1 MPVSLRP
8 VAAPRGAKR
17 IVIDA
22 DGTPR
27 AVTNAVD
34 VLGYVDRTLPR
45 IIAHVAHVN
54 GALGVTAGAREVF
67 VQDARGR
74 VRMLRPNASA
84 TLRRGEV
91 LFLQWSKARG
101 TRHGYVLERDDGVG
115 EVQGAEVI
123 EVVDSESDDGTAV
136 KVGRGAASG
145 GGGVGAVDATG
156 DGGGGDA
163 RRRRRRRAATG
174 GRRARAPA
182 PEDGLPDDP
191 VELQSARRALKG
203 AHRQLVNALQSEV
216 AMRQT
221 LAQSQLDFQRT
232 MRGRADYVLRQW
244 HKDNLGM
251 IAGKYQQSQFAASA
265 ARISYQEA
273 LRLFHAAVERAEAA
287 RRGGAAA
294 SPNGRGGRATTSEN
308 HHDAREER
316 YELAKKALEAECR
329 AWEVLLAKDPTE
341 MSLKDLRVVATD
353 VGVDTTVLVERGDFV
368 AALEKKKKAGDV
380 EFKER
385 KRKRE
390 AEFDAAETRR
400 KARREKE
407 EEESAHREAV
417 QQVSIWSAHADLRL
431 FLHRCG
437 ISIEQHGRSTKS
449 ILAKAYR
456 QAMLKFHP
464 DRARQK
470 STRERALA
478 DEVTKWLTH
487 AWQSV
492 PP

>member
-136 KVGRGAASG
+136 K
-145 GGGVGAVDATG
+145 
-156 DGGGGDA
+156 
-163 RRRRRRRAATG
+163 
-174 GRRARAPA
+174 
-182 PEDGLPDDP
+182 
-191 VELQSARRALKG
+191 
-203 AHRQLVNALQSEV
+203 
-216 AMRQT
+216 
-221 LAQSQLDFQRT
+221 
-232 MRGRADYVLRQW
+232 
-244 HKDNLGM
+244 
-251 IAGKYQQSQFAASA
+251 
-265 ARISYQEA
+265 
-273 LRLFHAAVERAEAA
+273 
-287 RRGGAAA
+287 
-294 SPNGRGGRATTSEN
+294 
-308 HHDAREER
+308 
-316 YELAKKALEAECR
+316 
-329 AWEVLLAKDPTE
+329 
-341 MSLKDLRVVATD
+341 
-353 VGVDTTVLVERGDFV
+353 
-368 AALEKKKKAGDV
+368 
-380 EFKER
+380 
-385 KRKRE
+385 

-449 ILAKAYR
+449 VLAKAYR